1 MTATSIYRTNWDHT
15 SLTTANPTGK
25 WATNFAADLRHRR
38 FNGDFGDY
46 RRTGRLIVVFEK
58 GIGYR
63 IIFKNEAGDHMFSH
77 IEVNRP
83 SLDHALDI
91 VGSWMSQPDNVHMF
105 APVDLINN

>member
-15 SLTTANPTGK
+15 SLLTANPTGK

-38 FNGDFGDY
+38 FNGDFGGY
-46 RRTGRLIVVFEK
+46 RR
-58 GIGYR
+58 
-63 IIFKNEAGDHMFSH
+63 
-77 IEVNRP
+77 IEVNCP

-91 VGSWMSQPDNVHMF
+91 VGGWMSQPDNVHMF